1 MKFTDRVIMVLTSQ
15 ISINII
21 KTIATYIAMI
31 CLLIVGVTVK
41 SFLLIFSITPIFLLM
56 GGHIIDG
63 VAAILLVLSPIYYAL
78 SREK

>member
-1 MKFTDRVIMVLTSQ
+1 MKFSDRVVMVLTSQ

-31 CLLIVGVTVK
+31 CLLIVGVTVG
-41 SFLLIFSITPIFLLM
+41 SVLLICSLIPFGLLL
-56 GGHIIDG
+56 GGHILYGI
-63 VAAILLVLSPIYYAL
+63 AAILLVLSPIYYAL